1 MIRPKVPASILP
13 TLIPK
18 SNRHRK
24 QEENVA
30 CSAEGEGVDDR
41 KKGGVVLLVTL
52 DIQRDTLA
60 QNVYILGQHRFI
72 STYGGLCLVLWN
84 IVRIQD

>member
-1 MIRPKVPASILP
+1 MIRPKVPASMLP

-18 SNRHRK
+18 SKRHRK

-30 CSAEGEGVDDR
+30 CSAEGKGVDDKR
-41 KKGGVVLLVTL
+41 RGVLLLVAL

-60 QNVYILGQHRFI
+60 EDVYILGQHRFI